1 MKKIKIC
8 VVTSTRAEY
17 GVLRWLMEEI
27 KNDEQMRLQLLVTG
41 AHLSREFGLTF
52 REIEKDGFKIDAKV
66 NMHLSLH
73 SKAAIVKSMGQCSIG
88 IAKAFERL
96 KPDLIIV
103 LGDRYELL
111 SVCSSAVVMNIPI
124 AHISGGDITE
134 GAIDEQTRH
143 AITKMAHLHFP
154 GTEASAKR
162 IIQMGEGPGKVFAV
176 GELGVDNFRK
186 LKAKTKSEI
195 AAELGLD
202 KNKKW
207 ILFTYHP
214 ETAITLDE
222 NLKRVANVLSV
233 LRKIKGVELIIT
245 YPNADYGGRQ
255 IIDLLKKQRLKEKGK
270 FHLLKN
276 LGSLRYISLMMN
288 SSCLIG
294 NSSSGITE
302 SPSAKIPTLNIG
314 NRQKGRIIPKNI
326 ICVSGSRDSIKKG
339 LVKSLSG
346 NFRKKLVNL
355 KNPYGSGT
363 AAKNIVRVLR
373 RIRIGGSLLN
383 KKFTEI

>member
-1 MKKIKIC
+1 MRKIKIC

-27 KNDEQMRLQLLVTG
+27 KKDKHMQLQVLVTG
-41 AHLSREFGLTF
+41 AHLSKEFGLTY

-66 NMHLSLH
+66 NMDLSFH
-73 SKAAIVKSMGQCSIG
+73 TKAAIVKSMGKCTIG
-88 IAKAFERL
+88 IGRAMERL
-96 KPDLIIV
+96 NPDLIVV

-134 GAIDEQTRH
+134 GAIDEQIRH

-154 GTEASAKR
+154 GTKESAKR
-162 IIQMGEGPGKVFAV
+162 IIQMGEDPGKVFAV

-186 LKAKTKSEI
+186 LKVESRNEI
-195 AAELGLD
+195 AGGLGLN
-202 KNKKW
+202 KGKKW
-207 ILFTYHP
+207 VLFTYHP
-214 ETAITLDE
+214 ETTISLGE
-222 NLKRVANVLSV
+222 NLKRVKNVLSV
-233 LRKIKGVELIIT
+233 LLEIEDIELIIT

-255 IIDLLKKQRLKEKGK
+255 VIDLLRKQCLKAKGK

-276 LGSLRYISLMMN
+276 LGQLRYISLMKN
-288 SSCLIG
+288 SYCLIG

-302 SPSAKIPTLNIG
+302 SPSAKIPVVNIG

-326 ICVSGSRDSIKKG
+326 ICVSGSRGSIKKG
-339 LVKSLSG
+339 IAKALSRD
-346 NFRKKLVNL
+346 FRKKMVNL
-355 KNPYGSGT
+355 KNPYGRGT

-373 RIRIGGSLLN
+373 RLDIGRELLN
-383 KKFTEI
+383 KKFVKV